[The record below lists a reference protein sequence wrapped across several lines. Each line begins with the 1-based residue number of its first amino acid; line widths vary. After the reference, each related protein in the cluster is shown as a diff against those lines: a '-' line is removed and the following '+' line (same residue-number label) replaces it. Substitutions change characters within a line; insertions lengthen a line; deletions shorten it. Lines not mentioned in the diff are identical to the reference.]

1 MKKQSALILALGLLL
16 SGCSA
21 ADRQE
26 VTTVTSAEET
36 TVLEDTETEIS
47 EAAAEVTTASENTE
61 TELPETTAEVTTV
74 SENTE
79 TEPPETTAK
88 KTAAVTTSKNKVKI
102 GGRDY
107 DLDPEYL
114 SLYSYNLTADDAD
127 AFSQLTYVR
136 ALELGG
142 LTDDKIEDVSKA
154 LSGIKDYSE
163 IYFQLTDAKVSDISF
178 LTELPN
184 LKKLQILP
192 FCHIDDYSALG
203 NISVLEEL
211 TLKYPGIGDVSQ
223 LDGLKNTNLK
233 DLWISHSSISDI
245 SFISSLK
252 NLEIL
257 HISYTDVE
265 DISPLSSLTNLKYL
279 YFYGNVKD
287 ISPIAGLTGLEW
299 LHFDYYNSDCI
310 DTLSKLTSLKR
321 LGVNVMEDDDISSLG
336 SLSGIEYLEIQY
348 GFDLKKDD
356 MDSLEKA
363 LPNCDIHYI
372 YNEWLKYE
380 LEHK

>member
-1 MKKQSALILALGLLL
+1 MKKQLALIFALGLLM
-16 SGCSA
+16 SGCST

-26 VTTVTSAEET
+26 VAAVTSVEET
-36 TVLEDTETEIS
+36 TVLEIS
-47 EAAAEVTTASENTE
+47 ETTTTITTASENTE
-61 TELPETTAEVTTV
+61 TTTKVTTG

-79 TEPPETTAK
+79 TELTETTTK
-88 KTAAVTTSKNKVKI
+88 NTAVVTSKNKVTI

-107 DLDPEYL
+107 DLEPKYL
-114 SLYSYNLTADDAD
+114 SLYSHDLTADDAD

-136 ALELGG
+136 SFELNG
-142 LTDDKIEDVSKA
+142 LTDDNLENVSKA

-163 IYFQLTDAKVSDISF
+163 IYFQLRDAEVSDLSF

-184 LKKLQILP
+184 LKKLQIIP

-203 NISVLEEL
+203 NISALEEL
-211 TLKYPGIGDVSQ
+211 TLEYPGIGDVSQ

-233 DLWISHSSISDI
+233 NLWLSHSSISDI

-265 DISPLSSLTNLKYL
+265 DISPLSSLTNLKNL

-287 ISPIAGLTGLEW
+287 ISPIAGLTGLER

-310 DTLSKLTSLKR
+310 DTLSKLPSLKR

-372 YNEWLKYE
+372 YNKWLEYE